1 MNNIIQSPVPLTLKV
16 FKFGQELSVQDVR
29 FYNLAYETWKNTW
42 RDVYN
47 EEMQLNT
54 QLYSNDFTR
63 QAHVVALFQGYQCV
77 GLAFMRDVN
86 FDFQT
91 TKEDSYFRFWPK
103 QTLDE
108 IGKTEPQIVVASFFT
123 IAPDY
128 RRSKT
133 IEWKTLF
140 LSLYLD
146 YFSTLLSPIMI
157 TAARK
162 LKSNEK
168 LCYDLGAISIQNN
181 LHYMSEQSHATVE
194 TVDLLYWKRN
204 VTFSLKDSNLQT
216 LRETIWTRYLQ
227 EASYEKRNVA

>member
-1 MNNIIQSPVPLTLKV
+1 MSNIINAPITLTLKI
-16 FKFGQELSVQDVR
+16 FKFGQELTIQDLKY
-29 FYNLAYETWKNTW
+29 YNVAYETWKNTW
-42 RDVYN
+42 EDVYN

-54 QLYSNDFTR
+54 RLYSNDFTR
-63 QAHVVALFQGYQCV
+63 QAYVVALFQGHQCV
-77 GLAFMRDVN
+77 GLAFMREVN
-86 FDFQT
+86 FRLHA

-103 QTLDE
+103 QTLDDIE
-108 IGKTEPQIVVASFFT
+108 KKESQIIIASFFT
-123 IAPDY
+123 IAPNY
-128 RRSKT
+128 RKSKT
-133 IEWKTLF
+133 VEWKTLF

-146 YFSTLLSPIMI
+146 YFNTLQSAIMV

-181 LHYMSEQSHATVE
+181 LHYMSEQSNTTAE

-216 LRETIWTRYLQ
+216 LRESIWTRYLQ